1 MTTATIPAHT
11 ASPDPAAVKA
21 IRRFNRFYTSRI
33 GVLDPYLGSDLSLTD
48 VRVLYEL
55 AHRQTPVA
63 SEIGRDLRLDAGY
76 LSRILRRFE
85 AAGWLTR
92 EPHGRDGRQSVLR
105 LTEAGHAAF
114 APLQQK
120 SRDEAAALLSPLPPA
135 DRQQVVDAMARIE
148 RLLDP
153 ASAPARTR
161 TIVLRDPLPGD
172 MGWVVQQ
179 HGELYARE
187 YGWNGEF
194 EALVADIVAGF
205 VRKFQPEW
213 EKCWIAELGGERV
226 GAIFVVRKSATSAS
240 NSLFHPYSRAY
251 SSPCCCTTQPMSP
264 GTGSRSTTVRV
275 RAAGAEAGSSRRSM
289 RAMAST
295 TCWRSCGGNG
305 ESRAAASSRDFCCS
319 GANAAWPASVRRS
332 TLCRA
337 SRAWGWRVSQPSAS
351 KRRRM
356 RLR

>member
-1 MTTATIPAHT
+1 MTAATISALT

-55 AHRQTPVA
+55 AHRSMPVA

-135 DRQQVVDAMARIE
+135 DRQQLVDAMARIE

-153 ASAPARTR
+153 ASTPARTR

-187 YGWNGEF
+187 YGWNGQF

-213 EKCWIAELGGERV
+213 EKCWIAELDGERV
-226 GAIFVVRKSATSAS
+226 GAIFVVRKSATTAQ
-240 NSLFHPYSRAY
+240 LRLLLLAP
-251 SSPCCCTTQPMSP
+251 
-264 GTGSRSTTVRV
+264 
-275 RAAGAEAGSSRRSM
+275 AARGMGLGARLTDECIAFARNKGY
-289 RAMAST
+289 
-295 TCWRSCGGNG
+295 
-305 ESRAAASSRDFCCS
+305 
-319 GANAAWPASVRRS
+319 
-332 TLCRA
+332 
-337 SRAWGWRVSQPSAS
+337 
-351 KRRRM
+351 RRM
-356 RLR
+356 VLWTNSCLEAARAIYAKRGFRLDKAEPYEGFGKQLVGETWSLRLR